1 MPTPPSPS
9 AEYDDWT
16 QDLFSRLGERS
27 LRYLDERIGER
38 LEEGA
43 SGGTP
48 PAFTIGAYVDEG
60 SYGEVNRYAR
70 EEINRG
76 AQALLFRLYRQPDD
90 RDIGRILKDID
101 AGSVGLHCSL
111 RYPGQD
117 PAELFRDLVKY
128 LRREG
133 YALDQVSG
141 SVDFDPLLDW
151 TDPPFPPLV
160 RLLFFVSHWMP
171 NFKVLQVNAAGFNNG
186 RELADTEV
194 ALALAKGAEYL
205 RAIEAHGYPA
215 GLACHH
221 LQFALTVGTSYHV
234 DVAKLRALRTLWQR
248 VLEEFGVNSAPPVVI
263 AAHTDT
269 TTLTEDWTENQQSL
283 RTQAHAAVAGGA
295 DLVYLTPLEQVD
307 DTPTVRARKFAI
319 ETQRELQQ
327 GFAAVADEQHLEIIT
342 TELVAAAWG
351 KYQHLVAQGG
361 FALAMEF

>member
-1 MPTPPSPS
+1 MSTTPTPS
-9 AEYDDWT
+9 ADYDDWT
-16 QDLFSRLGERS
+16 QVLFSHLGERS
-27 LRYLDERIGER
+27 LRYLDERVAE
-38 LEEGA
+38 
-43 SGGTP
+43 
-48 PAFTIGAYVDEG
+48 AFTSSIAGKTKPGFAIGAYVDEG

-70 EEINRG
+70 EEVDRG

-90 RDIGRILKDID
+90 RDIARILKNID
-101 AGSVGLHCSL
+101 AATIGLHCSL

-117 PAELFRDLVKY
+117 PAELFRDLVTY

-133 YALDQVSG
+133 YQLDQVSG

-160 RLLFFVSHWMP
+160 RLLFFVSRWMP
-171 NFKVLQVNAAGFNNG
+171 QFKVLQVNAAGFNNG
-186 RELADTEV
+186 PELADTEI

-234 DVAKLRALRTLWQR
+234 DVAKLRALRTLWLR
-248 VLEEFGVNSAPPVVI
+248 VLEEFGVTGAPPVVV

-269 TTLTEDWTENQQSL
+269 TSLTDDWAENQDSL
-283 RTQAHAAVAGGA
+283 RAQAHAAVAGGA

-307 DTPTVRARKFAI
+307 DTPTLRARKFTM
-319 ETQRELQQ
+319 ETQQQLQR
-327 GFAAVADEQHLEIIT
+327 GFSPIADDEHLAIIT
-342 TELVAAAWG
+342 EELVAAAWG